1 MRPEGCPGEMAM
13 NRDCHG
19 RGCRSRWAF
28 TLVEMLVVIAVIAV
42 LLALLIPAVITARRA
57 ARRAQCGNNIRQLAT
72 AVQQYH
78 DRNDAMPPY
87 WGLKDPCSAGT
98 FGGWL
103 VHLLPDLD
111 QQALVDRM
119 PGMSEVSFP
128 RYVYSGT
135 SVTLPAVPQSPD
147 WNPGT
152 LVSNTDVYANVGFMQ
167 VQIRH
172 RWEGRRGHPG
182 RGPIT
187 VPIYTVSGSF
197 SRLEFFPFN
206 YGTAQQDRPL
216 SVLACNDDP
225 SAAAPTD
232 SFAMNLGGSVRWTYT
247 NYLANPHAFTR
258 FNTSA
263 SGTLPGRRILVTT
276 ESATATPGSSGLF
289 SPALSGNCVGSIAT
303 WLLTFQHAN
312 INTNSLPARKFEHLS
327 DGQSNTILFAE
338 AMRQC
343 DAGRSARLAFLNL
356 AAQQHNHMFGMDFDF
371 NGHTLMFQA
380 RPNIDTCNKMRPQA
394 NHGYSL
400 VTAMADGSVRSLS
413 MNISRRELVDPDVEG
428 RQFGLLLTGSTT
440 VTGTAPNT
448 YNPRGRGAAAQ
459 ADASGIVGL
468 APDGIWDM
476 LLMPDDRQVLRNS
489 GEVGHER

>member
-1 MRPEGCPGEMAM
+1 M

-19 RGCRSRWAF
+19 RGCRGRRAF

-42 LLALLIPAVITARRA
+42 LIALLIPAVITSRRA
-57 ARRAQCGNNIRQLAT
+57 ARRIQCGNNIRQLVA

-78 DRNDAMPPY
+78 DRNGAMPPY
-87 WGLKDPCSAGT
+87 WGLKDLCSSGI

-103 VHLLPDLD
+103 AHLLPDLD
-111 QQALVDRM
+111 QQALADRM
-119 PGMSEVSFP
+119 PTLIEVSRP
-128 RYVYSGT
+128 RYTVALTGT
-135 SVTLPAVPQSPD
+135 TVLPAIPQSPN
-147 WNPGT
+147 WFPGT
-152 LVSNTDVYANVGFMQ
+152 LVSSTDVFANVGFMR

-172 RWEGRRGHPG
+172 RWEGRTGHPG
-182 RGPIT
+182 RGAVTIPT
-187 VPIYTVSGSF
+187 YTFTVSGSYT
-197 SRLEFFPFN
+197 RMEFMPLD
-206 YGTAQQDRPL
+206 YGTAQQGRPL

-225 SAAAPTD
+225 SVAAPTD
-232 SFAMNLGGSVRWTYT
+232 SLNMPLGASGSSVNWSYT
-247 NYLANPHAFTR
+247 NYLANPHAFLR
-258 FNTSA
+258 FHTHTT
-263 SGTLPGRRILVTT
+263 GTLPGRRKLDPT
-276 ESATATPGSSGLF
+276 ESPTATPGFSGLF
-289 SPALSGNCVGSIAT
+289 EPPRTGTCTSIMNLDPWTLSLAHSSV
-303 WLLTFQHAN
+303 Q
-312 INTNSLPARKFEHLS
+312 TNSLPARQFGRLT
-327 DGQSNTILFAE
+327 DGLSNTILFAE

-343 DAGRSARLAFLNL
+343 DAGRVARLAFLNL
-356 AAQQHNHMFGMDFDF
+356 AAEQHNHMFGMDFSF

-428 RQFGLLLTGSTT
+428 RQFGFVLTGSTT

-448 YNPRGRGAAAQ
+448 YNPRGRGAAVQ

-468 APDGIWDM
+468 APDGVWDM
-476 LLMPDDRQVLRNS
+476 LLMPDDGQVLQNT